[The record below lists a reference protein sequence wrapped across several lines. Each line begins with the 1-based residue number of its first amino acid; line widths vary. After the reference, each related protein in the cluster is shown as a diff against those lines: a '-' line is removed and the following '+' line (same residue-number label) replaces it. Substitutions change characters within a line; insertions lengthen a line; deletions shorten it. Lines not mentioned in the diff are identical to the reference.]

1 MGLGEA
7 RIGTTGAQEE
17 LVFRTNE
24 PETINNIACV
34 RAEKAK
40 VHIAYALCCCVCLFK
55 HRSLTSKD
63 EISYRVTQE
72 IVGVSG
78 RVYTEPRFL
87 NVQYVRTFDSI
98 SRNEVLNRAG
108 FRKTYTLP

>member
-7 RIGTTGAQEE
+7 RIGTTGPQEE

-40 VHIAYALCCCVCLFK
+40 VHIALPV
-55 HRSLTSKD
+55 SL
-63 EISYRVTQE
+63 
-72 IVGVSG
+72 
-78 RVYTEPRFL
+78 
-87 NVQYVRTFDSI
+87 
-98 SRNEVLNRAG
+98 
-108 FRKTYTLP
+108 